1 MFSIGRSKK
10 VDNLTPTP
18 SPYPMEF
25 QHHESRLWL
34 DYNFNVGTATP
45 APHSHVLGGTSTSK
59 LKVGR
64 VCVGGQDDSST
75 GT

>member
-1 MFSIGRSKK
+1 
-10 VDNLTPTP
+10 
-18 SPYPMEF
+18 MEF